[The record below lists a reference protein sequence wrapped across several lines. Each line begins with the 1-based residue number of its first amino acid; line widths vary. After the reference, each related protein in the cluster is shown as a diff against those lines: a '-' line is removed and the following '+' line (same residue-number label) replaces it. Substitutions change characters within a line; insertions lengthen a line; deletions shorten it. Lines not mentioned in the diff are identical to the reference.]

1 MPPRPPLVTIY
12 HDPSSAVSRGALRIF
27 KDQARTQRFRV
38 DLVQSK
44 THSPSPEQITAICG
58 YLGKGSP
65 ERGVRMLLTPRAP
78 IVNTVQEAVEELKKN
93 PMYLKKPLI
102 VDWVQS
108 RAVIAD
114 RPSF

>member
-1 MPPRPPLVTIY
+1 
-12 HDPSSAVSRGALRIF
+12 
-27 KDQARTQRFRV
+27 
-38 DLVQSK
+38 
-44 THSPSPEQITAICG
+44 
-58 YLGKGSP
+58 
-65 ERGVRMLLTPRAP
+65 MLLTPRAP

-114 RPSF
+114 PPYVATEFLKHIGLKAEDEHARSKAE